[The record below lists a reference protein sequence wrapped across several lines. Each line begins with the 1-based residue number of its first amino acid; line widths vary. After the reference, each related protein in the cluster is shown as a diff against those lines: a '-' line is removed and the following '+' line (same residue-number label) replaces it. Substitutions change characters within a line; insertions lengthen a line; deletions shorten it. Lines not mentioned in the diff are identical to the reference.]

1 MGKLDLVT
9 IIIIAANVII
19 SYKGFSDYS
28 FFDKYKFQVGGVRRG
43 EQIRMVSSGFLHA
56 DTQHL
61 LFNMLSL
68 YFFADVVITLL
79 SPIQFLFVYFGSLLV
94 GSLLS
99 LYFHKNEYHYSAVG
113 ASGAVSGI
121 IYSAILLQPGMN
133 LYMFFIPIPIP
144 AYIFGIGYLL
154 YSIYGMKNQIGN
166 IGHSAHLGG
175 AMGGYT
181 TAKKEVIEILR
192 QRSRPYLFSNSL
204 APSIV
209 GASLKVFELLEKDTS
224 LRDQLEWNTNY
235 FKAGLRKSGIDFI
248 DGDSA
253 IVPVMLYDAKLAQLM
268 AEELLKKGIYVIGFF
283 FPVVPK
289 DKARI
294 RVQISAAH
302 TQDHLDKAIEAF
314 TDVAEKIGIIK
325 KIKINE

>member
-28 FFDKYKFQVGGVRRG
+28 FFDKYKFQVGGVRHG

-79 SPIQFLFVYFGSLLV
+79 SPIQFLFVYFGSLLF

-154 YSIYGMKNQIGN
+154 YSIYGMKNRIGN
-166 IGHSAHLGG
+166 IGHDAHFGG
-175 AMGGYT
+175 AIGGYLIT
-181 TAKKEVIEILR
+181 LIL
-192 QRSRPYLFSNSL
+192 SPWLFETNLLMIVLL
-204 APSIV
+204 AIPI
-209 GASLKVFELLEKDTS
+209 ALL
-224 LRDQLEWNTNY
+224 
-235 FKAGLRKSGIDFI
+235 F
-248 DGDSA
+248 
-253 IVPVMLYDAKLAQLM
+253 V
-268 AEELLKKGIYVIGFF
+268 LKKMGKV
-283 FPVVPK
+283 
-289 DKARI
+289 
-294 RVQISAAH
+294 
-302 TQDHLDKAIEAF
+302 
-314 TDVAEKIGIIK
+314 
-325 KIKINE
+325 